1 MIHRH
6 RAVLVGAVVCLF
18 VLSSLYLMFSG
29 SLAMTPGQV
38 MDSLFHPEAGSL
50 GETVIW
56 QLRLPRLAAGLVAGF
71 GLGCVGAVFQTL
83 LRNPLA
89 EPYVMGV
96 SSGAGVGGVLVLAGG
111 LAGVAGGV
119 LMSGGGIVGGA
130 LALVLVFG
138 LSGWFKRPDVVRL
151 LLSGV
156 VVGAMLGS
164 LVTLVLLFGG
174 KDTNVVMRWMLGS
187 LTPMHWQRV
196 GVMTLFVGMAFG
208 IGWRDSRALN
218 AFAFSEELA
227 GRLGVD
233 SRRVMVRHL
242 VLGTGAIGAMVGSVG
257 IIGFV
262 GLVAPHIARSLVGP
276 DLRRCLGLSGVV
288 GALVLVMADFLA
300 QKVLPGGELPV
311 GAVTAVLGAPVLL
324 VLLRRSVYRV

>member
-1 MIHRH
+1 M
-6 RAVLVGAVVCLF
+6 LVGSCALLF
-18 VLSSLYLMFSG
+18 VVSLLFLMFSG
-29 SLAMTPGQV
+29 SVALGPAQV
-38 MDSLFHPEAGSL
+38 FESLFKPSAGSL

-56 QLRLPRLAAGLVAGF
+56 QLRFPRLAAGLVAGF
-71 GLGCVGAVFQTL
+71 GLGCVGAIFQTL

-111 LAGVAGGV
+111 LAGIAGGI
-119 LMSGGGIVGGA
+119 LMPFGGIVGGL
-130 LALVLVFG
+130 LALGLVFG
-138 LSGWFKRPDVVRL
+138 LSGWFKKADVVRL

-164 LVTLVLLFGG
+164 LVTVVLLFGG
-174 KDTNVVMRWMLGS
+174 HDTNVVMRWLLGS

-196 GVMTLFVGMAFG
+196 GTMALFIFLAFG
-208 IGWRDSRALN
+208 MGWLDSRVLN

-233 SRRVMVRHL
+233 ARRVMVRHL
-242 VLGTGAIGAMVGSVG
+242 VLGTGAIGAIVGSAG

-276 DLRRCLGLSGVV
+276 DLRRSLGLSGVV
-288 GALVLVMADFLA
+288 GALVLVVADFLS
-300 QKVLPGGELPV
+300 QKVIHGGELPV

-324 VLLRRSVYRV
+324 MLLRRSVYRI

>member
-1 MIHRH
+1 
-6 RAVLVGAVVCLF
+6 
-18 VLSSLYLMFSG
+18 MFSG
-29 SLAMTPGQV
+29 SVKLSPGEV
-38 MDSLFHPEAGSL
+38 FWSLIRPEAESL

-56 QLRLPRLAAGLVAGF
+56 HLRMPRLAAGLVAGF

-111 LAGVAGGV
+111 AAGIAGGV
-119 LMSGGGIVGGA
+119 LMSCGGIVGGL
-130 LALVLVFG
+130 LALGLVFAI
-138 LSGWFKRPDVVRL
+138 SGWFRKPDVVRL

-174 KDTNVVMRWMLGS
+174 RDTNVVMRWMLGS
-187 LTPMHWQRV
+187 LTPMHWERV
-196 GVMTLFVGMAFG
+196 GLMVLFVGFAFWF
-208 IGWRDSRALN
+208 GWRESRQLN

-233 SRRVMVRHL
+233 SRCVLMRHL
-242 VLGTGAIGAMVGSVG
+242 ILGSSAIGAIVGSVG

-276 DLRRCLGLSGVV
+276 DLRRSLGLSGVV
-288 GALVLVMADFLA
+288 GALVLVVADFFA
-300 QKVLPGGELPV
+300 QKILVGGELPV

-324 VLLRRSVYRV
+324 ILLRRGVYRV